1 MEDHTAAGECGLG
14 LRQLIIGHF
23 PDLDAFGPKPGD
35 GVGKSGVGENQ
46 VVQEEDI
53 GGIRLPRIDLDDV
66 HIERFTIHPLGVHQH
81 PIRRRQTACTL
92 EVQAT
97 SHLQRF
103 DGVAMRGKVGAQ
115 LSDALGIGTARLAD
129 QEMPSD
135 LQDISTIKGSRGI
148 NADHG
153 TECPDRLFDDR
164 ELGPSAD
171 CSGSGE
177 NGEFRHDHQG
187 VLDEDTIRTFGVG
200 RQFNELAAGGRKGL
214 NVCRV
219 LGSGFLKV
227 DRDPIEVG
235 QFARFN
241 RIRDVTNEGGLHPR
255 QCSSAV
261 TMTPMNIDFRLD
273 GKTAVVAGSTQGIGR
288 SIAEAFAAAGATV
301 HLMGRN
307 QDGLDQVLESLDRGS
322 GQSHQS
328 ICVDFSDWK
337 AVEAICDQ
345 QAGSI
350 GPVHILVNNTGGPP
364 AGFAVDAT
372 PDQFVTYI
380 QQHLACFQAMVRAF
394 APRMRAEGYG
404 RILNIISTSVITP
417 IRGLGIS
424 NAVRG
429 AVANWGRTLAVELGG
444 FGITVNNILPGFTD
458 TARLNAIF
466 EGKASRGGTTVEA
479 VRTQAIGG
487 IPAGRIGSPE
497 EVAAAAQFLASPAGS
512 YCNGLNMPVDGGRVC
527 QA

>member
-1 MEDHTAAGECGLG
+1 MGLPG
-14 LRQLIIGHF
+14 V
-23 PDLDAFGPKPGD
+23 DLD
-35 GVGKSGVGENQ
+35 GV
-46 VVQEEDI
+46 
-53 GGIRLPRIDLDDV
+53 RT
-66 HIERFTIHPLGVHQH
+66 ERFRIHPIGIQQH
-81 PIRRRQTACTL
+81 AIRGRKTACTL
-92 EVQAT
+92 EMQAT
-97 SHLQRF
+97 GHLQRF
-103 DGVAMRGKVGAQ
+103 NGVSVWCKVRLQ
-115 LSDALGIGTARLAD
+115 LSDALGIGSTRSAD

-135 LQDISTIKGSRGI
+135 LQDISTIKGSGGFDS
-148 NADHG
+148 DHG
-153 TECPDRLFDDR
+153 AKGPDRFFDHGK
-164 ELGPSAD
+164 LGPAAD

-177 NGEFRHDHQG
+177 NREFRHDHQS
-187 VLDEDTIRTFGVG
+187 VLDEDAIRTFGFGGQFNQLAASG
-200 RQFNELAAGGRKGL
+200 RQCPT
-214 NVCRV
+214 VCGV
-219 LGSGFLKV
+219 LGSGSDEV
-227 DRDPIEVG
+227 DRDSIQVS

-241 RIRDVTNEGGLHPR
+241 RIGDVTNEGGLHPR
-255 QCSSAV
+255 QCTSGV

-307 QDGLDQVLESLDRGS
+307 QDGLNQVLESLDRGS

-337 AVEAICDQ
+337 AVETICDQ
-345 QAGSI
+345 QAISI

-394 APRMRAEGYG
+394 APGMREEGYG

-424 NAVRG
+424 NTVRG

-466 EGKASRGGTTVEA
+466 QGKASRGGTTVEA